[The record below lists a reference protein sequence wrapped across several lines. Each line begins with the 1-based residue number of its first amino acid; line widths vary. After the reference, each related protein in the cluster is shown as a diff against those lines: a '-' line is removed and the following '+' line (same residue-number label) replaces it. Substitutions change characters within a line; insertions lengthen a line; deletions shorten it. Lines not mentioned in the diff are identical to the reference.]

1 MVQPEQTRVSG
12 RRLIAHLAD
21 GVLITLILFVLG
33 IPAAI
38 ISDVLLAIVLIGW
51 VVFGQLA
58 YFVLSQ
64 RGDGQS
70 PGKRLSGIRVVDANG
85 APPSTSALVKR
96 TLPLYIEYVYVIA
109 LIGMLSSER
118 RQRFGDRWART
129 YVVDA

>member
-21 GVLITLILFVLG
+21 GVLITLILFVVG
-33 IPAAI
+33 VPAA
-38 ISDVLLAIVLIGW
+38 
-51 VVFGQLA
+51 
-58 YFVLSQ
+58 
-64 RGDGQS
+64 
-70 PGKRLSGIRVVDANG
+70 
-85 APPSTSALVKR
+85 R